1 MSRVIGVEELNRSGK
16 RFRGPLLVW
25 GNVFVLGWLGIAAL
39 LVLLHDELGVPWW
52 LALHVLLLG
61 AVTNAVVIW
70 SEHFVTTWC
79 RAPDPP
85 ERRVKVGL
93 SVLNLSV
100 VLVLVGVV
108 ADWHWV
114 SGTGAGGVSLV
125 AIIHGVHVR
134 RLRRRALATRFG
146 HLTAYYVAASMSLAA
161 GGTLGGSMTA
171 GGMGWYPRLW
181 AAHVHLNL
189 LGWVGLSVLGTLLVL
204 LPTALGVRVRQD
216 VEVWARRTWWLLVTA
231 LVVVSVGA
239 LLATTWLV
247 ITGLL
252 CYGAGVVALLVPLRT
267 GGLRRAVRRPAPWFL
282 VCAVVWLLV
291 ALVVE
296 TGWLLR
302 SPDSLS
308 LVIDRL
314 LPLLAVGFAAQVLVG
329 ALTQLLPVALGRGP
343 VESRRIAAVL
353 QRGWPLRL
361 VATNAAIPLLAFDL
375 PRPVSVA
382 AWGLEI
388 VSVGSFVLVALSV
401 AAPVAYRGASPTA
414 GRGTGAVPG
423 IAAGLAVTL
432 VAVFFAVSGGE
443 QPEAAGPAQTVDVT
457 LANMRIEPAVVT
469 VAEGTHLVLRVTN
482 RDAMAHDL
490 RLADEAATERLATG
504 ETQLLDV
511 GVVREPLAGWCTV
524 AGHRAAGMT
533 MEVRTAGSGEPAVHD
548 VERAPVPSADWR
560 PRDATLPP
568 ADATTVHRVELHV
581 TEQLLE
587 VAPGER
593 ERRWTFGGTVP
604 GPTLRG
610 KVGDRFEI
618 TLVNDATTGHSI
630 DFHAGSLAPDGP
642 MRTIEPGERLV
653 YAFTAERSGAWLYHC
668 STAPMS
674 LHLANGMYG
683 AVIIDPPD
691 LAPVDREY
699 VLVSGQHFD
708 GAPDDDEL
716 LDKIRRGS
724 PDGWSFNGMP
734 WQYDH
739 APLTAE
745 VGRRVR
751 FWVINAGPSDPVSFH
766 VVGGQFDTVY
776 AEGAWL
782 LRPGASGGSQALDL
796 APAQG
801 GFVELTFPEPGRY
814 PFVDH
819 DLRHAENGA
828 HGYVE
833 VRP

>member
-1 MSRVIGVEELNRSGK
+1 MGRVIGVEELGRSRR
-16 RFRGPLLVW
+16 RFRGPLLAW

-39 LVLLHDELGVPWW
+39 LVVLHDGLGLPWW
-52 LALHVLLLG
+52 LALHALLLG
-61 AVTNAVVIW
+61 AVTNAIVIW

-79 RAPDPP
+79 RVPAPP
-85 ERRVKVGL
+85 ERRVAVGL

-114 SGTGAGGVSLV
+114 SGTGAGGVSV
-125 AIIHGVHVR
+125 IAIVHSVHLLR
-134 RLRRRALATRFG
+134 IRRRALATRFG
-146 HLTAYYVAASMSLAA
+146 HLTAYYAAASMSLAV

-171 GGMGWYPRLW
+171 GGMGWYDRLW
-181 AAHVHLNL
+181 SAHVHLNL
-189 LGWVGLSVLGTLLVL
+189 LGWLGLSVLGTLFVL
-204 LPTALGVRVRQD
+204 LPTTLGIRVRQD
-216 VEVWARRTWWLLVTA
+216 MAVWGRGIWWLLVTG
-231 LVVVSVGA
+231 LVLVSVGS
-239 LLATTWLV
+239 LLATTWLL
-247 ITGLL
+247 IAGLL
-252 CYGAGVVALLVPLRT
+252 SYGAGVAALLVSLRT
-267 GGLRRAVRRPAPWFL
+267 GVPRRAVRQPAPWFL
-282 VCAVVWLLV
+282 VCAVGWLLV
-291 ALVVE
+291 SLLVE
-296 TGWLLR
+296 TGWLVR

-314 LPLLAVGFAAQVLVG
+314 LPVLAVGFGAQVLVG
-329 ALTQLLPVALGRGP
+329 ALTQLLPVVLGRGP
-343 VESRRIAAVL
+343 LESRRVAAVL
-353 QRGWPLRL
+353 HRGWLLR
-361 VATNAAIPLLAFDL
+361 VIAANVGIPLLAFDL

-382 AWGLEI
+382 GWGLEI
-388 VSVGSFVLVALSV
+388 ASVGTFVLLALSV
-401 AAPVAYRGASPTA
+401 AVPVAHRGGLPTV
-414 GRGTGAVPG
+414 GSGSGAVPG

-443 QPEAAGPAQTVDVT
+443 QPEVAGPARTVDVV

-490 RLADEAATERLATG
+490 RLANGAATERLATG
-504 ETQLLDV
+504 DTQLLDV
-511 GVVREPLAGWCTV
+511 GVVRGPLAGWCTV

-533 MEVRTAGSGEPAVHD
+533 MEVRTAGSSHSAGHG
-548 VERAPVPSADWR
+548 VERTHLPSADWR
-560 PRDATLPP
+560 PRDATVPP
-568 ADATTVHRVELHV
+568 ANATAVHRIELHV

-587 VAPGER
+587 VAPGKR
-593 ERRWTFGGTVP
+593 ERRWTFGGTMP

-618 TLVNDATTGHSI
+618 TLVNDGSMGHSI

-642 MRTIEPGERLV
+642 MRTIEPGQRLM
-653 YAFTAERSGAWLYHC
+653 YAFTAERAGAWLYHC

-691 LAPVDREY
+691 LPPAAREY
-699 VLVSGQHFD
+699 LLVSGQYFD
-708 GAPDDDEL
+708 GAPDSDAL
-716 LDKIRRGS
+716 LDKIRQGR
-724 PDGWSFNGMP
+724 PDGWLFNGMP
-734 WQYDH
+734 GQYDH
-739 APLTAE
+739 APLTAK
-745 VGRRVR
+745 VGERVR
-751 FWVINAGPSDPVSFH
+751 FWIINAGPSDSVSFH
-766 VVGGQFDTVY
+766 IIGGQFDTVY
-776 AEGAWL
+776 KEGAWL

-828 HGYVE
+828 HGFVD
-833 VRP
+833 VTR